1 MVITIYMNIHNSHQP
16 KVVITIHEYGQN
28 IKKTNSKLKIKI
40 AKINISEDKQMK
52 KTKKTPQNTKP
63 LK

>member
-16 KVVITIHEYGQN
+16 KVVITIHEYGQD
-28 IKKTNSKLKIKI
+28 IKKTKRKLKIKI

-52 KTKKTPQNTKP
+52 NQKKTPKTQNI
-63 LK
+63 